1 MRTKL
6 FVLLIL
12 VSIVVS
18 ACGTATTAPPT
29 QAPPV
34 AAPTDTA
41 VPPVAA
47 PTNTSPPPVTAP
59 TNTTAPVTEQVT
71 LKIYLLDYTADTID
85 WLENEINPAFEAA
98 HPGASV
104 EITQGSWSGWDT
116 TFAGFFAAGEGP
128 DIINLGSEMNTLYG
142 PSLAN
147 MDAYLGEAAWPDI
160 NNFGPALENATYDG
174 KLRGLP
180 IFTAPRYV
188 FCRTDLAVGTLPP
201 KSFADWVA
209 FAKANTII
217 DPATNSLTQQ
227 ALVPVDAG
235 SMADW
240 QWWLLVFYSIG
251 GQLYKADGTPNFD
264 SPEALATTQ
273 FMLDMRQATY
283 GPAADAVGALPPAQ
297 GSVIDVNDDTGENN
311 GAVCLAHS
319 GWAAPPFDRP
329 IWDKI
334 SIEPFYGDATNFP
347 NSKPVVLAFNDWL
360 AVADYSKNKELAAD
374 WLKMAFTKEAN
385 NKWNET
391 MSLIP
396 ARNDS
401 QYGYVTDSPQ
411 LKIEAELASQ
421 YGVGFAGIEE
431 SAQLSVIMQD
441 VLGRVITEELTPAEA
456 VQQIQEQYITA
467 LSQ

>member
-6 FVLLIL
+6 FVLFIL

-18 ACGTATTAPPT
+18 ACGTATTAPTTEP
-29 QAPPV
+29 PPV
-34 AAPTDTA
+34 
-41 VPPVAA
+41 VE
-47 PTNTSPPPVTAP
+47 PTNTS
-59 TNTTAPVTEQVT
+59 APVTEQVT

-85 WLENEINPAFEAA
+85 WLENDINPAFVAA

-142 PSLAN
+142 PSLAD

-160 NNFGPALENATYDG
+160 ANFGPALQNAMYDG

-209 FAKANTII
+209 FAKANTVI

-235 SMADW
+235 LMADW

-283 GPAADAVGALPPAQ
+283 GPAADAVGSLPTGQ

-319 GWAAPPFDRP
+319 GWAAPAFDRP

-334 SIEPFYGDATNFP
+334 SIEPFYGDAPNFP

-360 AVADYSKNKELAAD
+360 AVADYSQNKELAAD

-396 ARNDS
+396 SRNDS
-401 QYGYVTDSPQ
+401 QYGYVTESPQ
-411 LKIEAELASQ
+411 LKKEAELASQ

-431 SAQLSVIMQD
+431 SSQLSVIMQD
-441 VLGRVITEELTPAEA
+441 ILGRVITEELTPAEA
-456 VQQIQEQYITA
+456 VQQIQEQYMTA
-467 LSQ
+467 LGQ

>member
-6 FVLLIL
+6 LTLLLL
-12 VSIVVS
+12 VSVLVTGC
-18 ACGTATTAPPT
+18 AKATT
-29 QAPPV
+29 QAPVATEAPV
-34 AAPTDTA
+34 VPTAVVATKAPVVPTEVPPTEMPPTEAAPE
-41 VPPVAA
+41 P
-47 PTNTSPPPVTAP
+47 
-59 TNTTAPVTEQVT
+59 VT
-71 LKIYLLDYTADTID
+71 LKIYLLDYTPDTIT
-85 WLENEINPAFEAA
+85 WLKEEINPAFEAA
-98 HPGASV
+98 HPGTTV
-104 EITQGSWSGWDT
+104 EITEGSWSGWDT

-142 PSLAN
+142 PSLAD
-147 MDAYLGEAAWPDI
+147 MDSYLGEAAWPDI
-160 NNFGPALENATYDG
+160 ANFGPALENAKYEG

-188 FCRTDLAVGTLPP
+188 FCRTDLAVGTLPQM
-201 KSFADWVA
+201 SFADWVT

-227 ALVPVDAG
+227 AVVPVDAL

-240 QWWLLVFYSIG
+240 QWWLLVYNSLG
-251 GQLYKADGTPNFD
+251 GTLYKADGTPNFD

-283 GPAADAVGALPPAQ
+283 GPATDAVGGLPTGQ
-297 GSVIDVNDDTGENN
+297 GSVIDVNDETGANN

-319 GWAAPPFDRP
+319 GWAAPAFDRP
-329 IWDKI
+329 IWEKI
-334 SIEPFYGDATNFP
+334 SIEPFYGDPPNFP

-360 AVADYSKNKELAAD
+360 AVADYSPNKELAAE

-385 NKWNET
+385 HKWNET

-396 ARNDS
+396 SRNDA

-411 LKIEAELASQ
+411 LKREAELASQ

-431 SAQLSVIMQD
+431 SAKLSTIMQEA
-441 VLGRVITEELTPAEA
+441 LGKLITEELTPEEVVA
-456 VQQIQEQYITA
+456 QIQEQYSAA
-467 LSQ
+467 LGK

>member
-1 MRTKL
+1 MKNVSIFDLWARKIKPKKENETMRTKL

-18 ACGTATTAPPT
+18 ACATATTAPP
-29 QAPPV
+29 
-34 AAPTDTA
+34 AA
-41 VPPVAA
+41 
-47 PTNTSPPPVTAP
+47 AP

-160 NNFGPALENATYDG
+160 KNFGPALQNAMYDG
-174 KLRGLP
+174 ALRGLP

-201 KSFADWVA
+201 KSFADWIA

-283 GPAADAVGALPPAQ
+283 GPAADAVGALPTGQ

-319 GWAAPPFDRP
+319 GWAAPAFDRP

-334 SIEPFYGDATNFP
+334 SIEPFYGDPTNFP

-360 AVADYSKNKELAAD
+360 AVADYSPNKELAAD

-396 ARNDS
+396 SRNDS
-401 QYGYVTDSPQ
+401 QYGYVTESPQ
-411 LKIEAELASQ
+411 LKIEAQLASQ

-431 SAQLSVIMQD
+431 SAQLSTIMQD
-441 VLGRVITEELTPAEA
+441 VLGRLITEELTPAEA

>member
-6 FVLLIL
+6 FILLIL
-12 VSIVVS
+12 ASIVVS
-18 ACGTATTAPPT
+18 ACATATTAPPT
-29 QAPPV
+29 QP
-34 AAPTDTA
+34 AA
-41 VPPVAA
+41 
-47 PTNTSPPPVTAP
+47 AP

-98 HPGASV
+98 HPGVTV
-104 EITQGSWSGWDT
+104 ELTQGSWSGWDT

-142 PSLAN
+142 PSLAD

-160 NNFGPALENATYDG
+160 NNFGPALQNAMYEG

-188 FCRTDLAVGTLPP
+188 FCRTDLATGTLPP

-209 FAKANTII
+209 FAKANTVI

-227 ALVPVDAG
+227 ALIPVDAG

-264 SPEALATTQ
+264 SSEALATTQ

-283 GPAADAVGALPPAQ
+283 GPAADAVGSLPTGQ
-297 GSVIDVNDDTGENN
+297 GSVIDVNDDTGEDN
-311 GAVCLAHS
+311 GAICLAHS
-319 GWAAPPFDRP
+319 GWAAPAADRP
-329 IWDKI
+329 VWENV
-334 SIEPFYGDATNFP
+334 SIEPFYGDTANFP

-401 QYGYVTDSPQ
+401 QYGYVIESPI
-411 LKIEAELASQ
+411 LKKEAELAAQ

-441 VLGRVITEELTPAEA
+441 VLGRVVTEELTPEEA

-467 LSQ
+467 LGE